1 MAVTGRDGRTL
12 QAAWAGLPEAWHR
25 LSVPGFPNLLLMYGP
40 NTFGGSG
47 SAIYMLESQAR
58 HVGAAARAVRGA
70 GAGTIEL
77 RPDANDAFLRELR
90 ERQRTTVW
98 ATGGCSS
105 WYLDDRGRDPSNWP
119 GYTLEDRRR
128 VRRADSET
136 YALGAAR

>member
-1 MAVTGRDGRTL
+1 
-12 QAAWAGLPEAWHR
+12 
-25 LSVPGFPNLLLMYGP
+25 
-40 NTFGGSG
+40 
-47 SAIYMLESQAR
+47 MLESQAR

-77 RPDANDAFLRELR
+77 RPDANDAFLSELR